1 MSIRFQSWRDDW
13 PMNFLLTKREII
25 KVERFL
31 AMVAQQTNTAFSLK
45 LYADFLDA
53 YTNTSPDGGVLSKR
67 WAFHADETALAL
79 CIRSV
84 AITIVKSEARGIDTS
99 EEIEFIRCWQ
109 NAAERAG
116 KIPADF
122 NDWRALNLIT
132 DENFP
137 DKIDEFLLGGPAFHH
152 DKLHR

>member
-84 AITIVKSEARGIDTS
+84 AITIVKSEAGALIQARKSNLSAAGRMLPKGLEKFQPTS
-99 EEIEFIRCWQ
+99 MTGE
-109 NAAERAG
+109 
-116 KIPADF
+116 
-122 NDWRALNLIT
+122 L
-132 DENFP
+132 
-137 DKIDEFLLGGPAFHH
+137 
-152 DKLHR
+152 